1 MQMADLLTAIAP
13 NAGSGLIILVLIV
26 LANYYQYKTMRRFSG
41 VIGKVMLWYSL
52 GLATLL
58 MATIFNFI
66 VFTLNLDIWT
76 VTYGDRV
83 FSIVAILLFL
93 KGARVIR

>member
-1 MQMADLLTAIAP
+1 MPITDLLP
-13 NAGSGLIILVLIV
+13 NPLSGTIILVLIV

-58 MATIFNFI
+58 LATIFNFI
-66 VFTLNLDIWT
+66 AFSLNLNIWT
-76 VTYGDRV
+76 INYGERA
-83 FSIVAILLFL
+83 FFIVAILLFL